1 VLSRGGGVDSMSPM
15 WTRPRNFG
23 WVLVGTLVI
32 VALLAVPALAQ
43 QAQPVGPPQAPSPGT
58 PPKPPTIM
66 MYLSLALI
74 VAAVAFAAAFP
85 VKRGH
90 QD

>member
-1 VLSRGGGVDSMSPM
+1 MIV
-15 WTRPRNFG
+15 
-23 WVLVGTLVI
+23 
-32 VALLAVPALAQ
+32 VALVVVALMAVPALAQ
-43 QAQPVGPPQAPSPGT
+43 QAAPVGPPQAPSPGT
-58 PPKPPTIM
+58 PPRPPTIW

-74 VAAVAFAAAFP
+74 VGSVAFAAAFP

>member
-1 VLSRGGGVDSMSPM
+1 M
-15 WTRPRNFG
+15 WTLPRSFG
-23 WVLVGTLVI
+23 WVLAGALVA
-32 VALLAVPALAQ
+32 VLLLTVPALAQ
-43 QAQPVGPPQAPSPGT
+43 QGAPVGPPQAPSPGT

-74 VAAVAFAAAFP
+74 VGAVAFAAAFP